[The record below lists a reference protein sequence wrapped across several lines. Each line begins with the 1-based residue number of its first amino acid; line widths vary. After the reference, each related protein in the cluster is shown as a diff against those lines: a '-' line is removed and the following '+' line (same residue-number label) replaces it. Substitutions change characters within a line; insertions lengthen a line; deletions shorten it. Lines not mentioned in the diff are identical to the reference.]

1 MKKLYLIFLS
11 ICLFSFTSI
20 VNADTCVRDATNN
33 YGVNK
38 KWNMTSNRI
47 KHANSTPCVDAS
59 EKIYDFSNLLSD
71 EEKKSL
77 KQKMQEFELLT
88 NMDIVFVSTDFYY
101 SSDSKN
107 EDYAADFYDYND
119 FGLKYDHYSGVLLLR
134 NTYSENP
141 YFNIYTFGSAQLYFS
156 YNRLENILDR
166 IYPYFKNDVSY
177 YNGINIFIDDLTDYY
192 NSGISEKY
200 ENATLDDMGKI
211 VLPYKVPVFWS
222 IIVAIIGTAIIVPI
236 EIGKNKMVKKSKY
249 ATDYL
254 DKDSINYKVKEDRFI
269 RSHTS
274 SYKVSSSSGGGSSI
288 GSSGGGHSSGGG
300 RHG

>member
-177 YNGINIFIDDLTDYY
+177 YNGINIFIDDLADYY

-200 ENATLDDMGKI
+200 GACIRRKRPYRLYEVVRQIFESRRVHRQAPFRGKR
-211 VLPYKVPVFWS
+211 VYARKL
-222 IIVAIIGTAIIVPI
+222 AQ
-236 EIGKNKMVKKSKY
+236 KSK
-249 ATDYL
+249 
-254 DKDSINYKVKEDRFI
+254 
-269 RSHTS
+269 
-274 SYKVSSSSGGGSSI
+274 GSC
-288 GSSGGGHSSGGG
+288 
-300 RHG
+300 RTVR